1 MAVDKLV
8 DSSQLDADLTS
19 VANAI
24 RTKGGTSASLAFPA
38 DFISAIGNIPSGGGG
53 FSADEV
59 ATRDYSGAVQMTSEA
74 TSIVD
79 NAFKGAT
86 GLTSIAGPGVL
97 SIEANAFSGCRGLS
111 SIDFPE
117 VTRIGPAS
125 SSNSDIF
132 AFRDCS
138 SLERVFL
145 PKLLTINGRYTLGN
159 MGSASHHVTIVL
171 PKLTAMGSSAFRN
184 CVWAAIDLGP
194 DLAELADASI
204 MPGQNFKSILILR
217 RSSGIVSA
225 LTSASINGLSNRTTV
240 YIPKALYDH
249 LGDGGSLDYKVATN
263 WSAKAS
269 TVTWAQ
275 IEGSIY
281 ETQYAD
287 GTTIPT
293 S

>member
-38 DFISAIGNIPSGGGG
+38 DFVDAIDAIETGGGG

-59 ATRDYSGAVQMTSEA
+59 ATRSYSGAVQLTSGA

-86 GLTSIAGPGVL
+86 GLTGIAGPGVL
-97 SIEANAFSGCRGLS
+97 SIEANAFRDCSGLS

-125 SSNSDIF
+125 SSNSDIY
-132 AFRDCS
+132 AFGGCS
-138 SLERVFL
+138 SLERVYF
-145 PKLLTINGRYTLGN
+145 PKLLTIYGRYTLGY

-171 PKLTAMGSSAFRN
+171 PKLTAMGSSALRN

-194 DLAELADASI
+194 DLAQISDAAI
-204 MPGQNFKSILILR
+204 MPGQNFNNILILR
-217 RSSGIVSA
+217 RSSSIVSA
-225 LTSASINGLSNRTTV
+225 YNANSINGLNNKTTV
-240 YIPKALYDH
+240 YIPEALYDH
-249 LGDGGSLDYKVATN
+249 LGDGGSLDYKAATN

-287 GTTIPT
+287 GTPIE
-293 S
+293 